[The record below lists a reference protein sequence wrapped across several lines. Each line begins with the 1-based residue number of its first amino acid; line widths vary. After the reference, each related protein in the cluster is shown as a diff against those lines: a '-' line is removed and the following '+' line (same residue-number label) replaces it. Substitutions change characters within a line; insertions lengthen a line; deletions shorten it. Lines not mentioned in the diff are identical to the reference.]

1 MVRFGHGSYSKL
13 KGGLWEIR
21 RGTKDA
27 SAGEGTQIYEGKGGK
42 RTCWVRFMV
51 SCLLM
56 DPLLK
61 RYMLTLKKANCRAPI
76 HLDSVVYWLVM
87 ISNPID

>member
-1 MVRFGHGSYSKL
+1 
-13 KGGLWEIR
+13 
-21 RGTKDA
+21 
-27 SAGEGTQIYEGKGGK
+27 
-42 RTCWVRFMV
+42 MV

-87 ISNPID
+87 ISNPIV

>member
-1 MVRFGHGSYSKL
+1 MRGYGEQVKNIWMVRFGHGSYSKL

-42 RTCWVRFMV
+42 RTC
-51 SCLLM
+51 
-56 DPLLK
+56 
-61 RYMLTLKKANCRAPI
+61 
-76 HLDSVVYWLVM
+76 
-87 ISNPID
+87 